1 MSGPEL
7 EIVEVKSEPL
17 LQEANIQNEGQHCPP
32 NSPIESALAN
42 AKEARRKTKK
52 SALAGTFPCLIC
64 NKEYMYETFLT
75 RHMVSKH
82 RACEPI
88 HQYRCKHCGAI
99 FADEAGFEK
108 HKSLFFDFLRH
119 HLERVRPMEL
129 QQENEVSEFE
139 QFFHATAE
147 NGQGENGE
155 GLPAVKETSG
165 EAEVSSTTNEAEEFL
180 DSLLGEFGGPTEK
193 KPRIEPESSG
203 ADDY

>member
-32 NSPIESALAN
+32 NSPIESVLAN

-99 FADEAGFEK
+99 FADETGFEK
-108 HKSLFFDFLRH
+108 HKALFFDFLRH

-139 QFFHATAE
+139 QFINAILARIILLFL
-147 NGQGENGE
+147 
-155 GLPAVKETSG
+155 LPNK
-165 EAEVSSTTNEAEEFL
+165 
-180 DSLLGEFGGPTEK
+180 LLSPFT
-193 KPRIEPESSG
+193 
-203 ADDY
+203 D

>member
-1 MSGPEL
+1 MSQPEV
-7 EIVEVKSEPL
+7 EIVDVKREPL
-17 LQEANIQNEGQHCPP
+17 LQEAKIQNEEQDCPP
-32 NSPIESALAN
+32 NSPIESALAAD
-42 AKEARRKTKK
+42 AKEVKRKTKK

-88 HQYRCKHCGAI
+88 HQYRCRHCGAI
-99 FADEAGFEK
+99 FADETGFEK
-108 HKSLFFDFLRH
+108 HKALFFDFLRH

-139 QFFHATAE
+139 QFINATAE
-147 NGQGENGE
+147 NGEVENGE
-155 GLPAVKETSG
+155 GTPGGKETSG
-165 EAEVSSTTNEAEEFL
+165 EVSSTTNEAEEFP
-180 DSLLGEFGGPTEK
+180 DVLLGEFVGPAEK
-193 KPRIEPESSG
+193 KTRIDSESAG

>member
-1 MSGPEL
+1 MSQPEV
-7 EIVEVKSEPL
+7 EIVDVKREPV
-17 LQEANIQNEGQHCPP
+17 LQEANIENEEQDCPP
-32 NSPIESALAN
+32 NSPIESALAAD
-42 AKEARRKTKK
+42 AKEVKRKTKK

-88 HQYRCKHCGAI
+88 HQYRCRHCGAI
-99 FADEAGFEK
+99 FADETGFEK
-108 HKSLFFDFLRH
+108 HKALFFDFLRH

-139 QFFHATAE
+139 QFINATAE
-147 NGQGENGE
+147 NGEVENGE
-155 GLPAVKETSG
+155 GTPVGKETSG
-165 EAEVSSTTNEAEEFL
+165 EVSSTTNEPEEFP
-180 DSLLGEFGGPTEK
+180 DVLLGEFGEPAEK
-193 KPRIEPESSG
+193 KTRIESESAG

>member
-17 LQEANIQNEGQHCPP
+17 LQEANIQNEEQDCPP
-32 NSPIESALAN
+32 NSPIESALAAD
-42 AKEARRKTKK
+42 AKEVKRKTKK

-88 HQYRCKHCGAI
+88 HQYRCRHCGAI
-99 FADEAGFEK
+99 FADETGFEK
-108 HKSLFFDFLRH
+108 HKALFFDFLRH

-139 QFFHATAE
+139 QFINATAE
-147 NGQGENGE
+147 NGEVENGE
-155 GLPAVKETSG
+155 GTPVGKETSG
-165 EAEVSSTTNEAEEFL
+165 EVSSTTNEAEEFP
-180 DSLLGEFGGPTEK
+180 DVLLGEFVGPAEK
-193 KPRIEPESSG
+193 KTRIDSESAG